1 METNLLIEK
10 FKNIEY
16 NLDILLINDYY
27 KAVTERKD
35 IKEVTK
41 NILSLKSERKQLIEE
56 ILKDS
61 KPDEFSSEVHSH
73 ISLNGLIEVDLP
85 KGYSAIIVA
94 SWYCTTMCRNY
105 SIAEVKTPQNNK
117 YFIKIFDA
125 KRIKIG
131 TTYNN

>member
-16 NLDILLINDYY
+16 DLDILLINDYY

-35 IKEVTK
+35 LSEVRE
-41 NILSLKSERKQLIEE
+41 NINSLKSERKQLIEE
-56 ILKDS
+56 ILKHS
-61 KPDEFSSEVHSH
+61 KPDEFSEKVHSH
-73 ISLNGLIEVDLP
+73 ISLHELIDVELP
-85 KGYSAIIVA
+85 KGYSAVIVA
-94 SWYCTTMCRNY
+94 SWYCTTMGRNY
-105 SIAEVKTPQNNK
+105 SIAKVTNPQNNN

-131 TTYNN
+131 TIYNN